1 MSSFEI
7 LLIIVFLFLFVSTT
21 FADRVREENE
31 SLQSMISENSRSH
44 ESIRTVVTN
53 QKWVAPKPRKP
64 TVKPTPKPAK
74 NGDAQSKSVTKSTT
88 VSYQTP
94 DGSVSVGFSVTLK
107 DGVIMAASSITQ
119 ARETSGYYQ
128 DSFAQ
133 SLSKVVVGQKVSTL
147 SLSAIGGAS
156 LTTHAFTQY
165 IGSL

>member
-64 TVKPTPKPAK
+64 TVKPAPKPAK
-74 NGDAQSKSVTKSTT
+74 NGDAQSKSVTKNTT

-94 DGSVSVGFSVTLK
+94 DGSASVGFSVTLK

-119 ARETSGYYQ
+119 ARGTSEYYQ
-128 DSFAQ
+128 NSFAQ